1 MPDRSLADDLVR
13 TLDAMRRAERD
24 VFGALDAAVRDAPLR
39 AGDWS
44 PKDHQAHLTAWKARQ
59 ADRFAATRSG
69 AEFPDVAE
77 DETDEINAHLQAARA
92 DWSWEAVAREAD
104 AVSRRLDEEIRATD
118 PEVILA
124 NERLLG
130 GTFGNGPYHA
140 QEHFGWLMDARIGVE
155 VDRVMAFVDEV
166 ESAVRDSALP
176 DRDRGAGIYNT
187 ACFHARQGQAERAMR
202 LLSEAFRIR
211 PDLVEW
217 ARQDS
222 DLLELRDEID
232 GLAVQ

>member
-1 MPDRSLADDLVR
+1 MPDTSLAESLVR
-13 TLDAMRRAERD
+13 SLDAMRRAERD
-24 VFGALDAAVRDAPLR
+24 VFGALDPEVRDAPLR

-59 ADRFAATRSG
+59 ADRFAATRTG
-69 AEFPDVAE
+69 ADFPDIGE
-77 DETDEINAHLQAARA
+77 EETDAVNARLHATRA
-92 DWSWEAVAREAD
+92 DWAWEAIVEEAD
-104 AVSRRLDEEIRATD
+104 AVSRRLNEEIRATD
-118 PEVILA
+118 PDVILA
-124 NERLLG
+124 NDRLMG
-130 GTFGNGPYHA
+130 GTFGNGAYHA
-140 QEHFGWLMDARIGVE
+140 QEHFGWLLDARIGV
-155 VDRVMAFVDEV
+155 DMARVMAFIDEV
-166 ESAVRDSALP
+166 EQAVRASELP

-187 ACFHARQGQAERAMR
+187 ACFHARRGQTDRAMS

-222 DLLELRDEID
+222 DLAELRDEID